1 MKNLVSKAPRSSEN
15 AIFNARKIFYNKSV
29 FARFCYLYVNLLN
42 FELFLH
48 NSQIFFFQKK
58 KRKEKK
64 NRILLK
70 TRKITCLFIANKYL
84 HQLPWVDCAN
94 VEPSQKK
101 KKFYI
106 RMYLILNLSCF
117 VLSLDSSAC
126 LGNNFLPEILQLH
139 TLPPKKY
146 DQKVISML
154 EQRHIFTNI

>member
-1 MKNLVSKAPRSSEN
+1 MSCKTYSRHVTEVHLKNCNLIQSTLQAPSQLGRMKNLVSKAPRSSEN

-101 KKFYI
+101 KIILYQDVSYI
-106 RMYLILNLSCF
+106 K
-117 VLSLDSSAC
+117 
-126 LGNNFLPEILQLH
+126 P
-139 TLPPKKY
+139 
-146 DQKVISML
+146 
-154 EQRHIFTNI
+154 